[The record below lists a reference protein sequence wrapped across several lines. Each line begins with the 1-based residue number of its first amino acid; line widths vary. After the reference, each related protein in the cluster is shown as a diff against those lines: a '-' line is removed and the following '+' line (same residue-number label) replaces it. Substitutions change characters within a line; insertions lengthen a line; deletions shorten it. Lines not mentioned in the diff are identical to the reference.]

1 MEQQE
6 GPGNR
11 PGDLD
16 ELVAGADPRG
26 AGVGPLR
33 ARWDRLPTAT
43 RSLATAVLGVVVGAL
58 IVLAVQGTRAPG
70 RQPSKPSVL
79 EPTLPAST
87 TLLAQDVCTSYQ
99 GEILQVSF
107 RVTNAGQSPVD
118 VVAIRPDLPLGML
131 LALRTDLDGGTC
143 GTGPAGPADGTLQ
156 PGQSQPVT
164 FRLLPL
170 VQCAQPAPVAAA
182 VDLANA
188 SPATVSI
195 PVLVDLGSVDFPGCT
210 TPTAI
215 P

>member
-11 PGDLD
+11 SGDLD
-16 ELVAGADPRG
+16 ELVGGADPRG
-26 AGVGPLR
+26 TGVGPLR
-33 ARWDRLPTAT
+33 AVWDRLPTAT
-43 RSLATAVLGVVVGAL
+43 RSLATAVLGVVIGAL
-58 IVLAVQGTRAPG
+58 VVLAVQGSPPG
-70 RQPSKPSVL
+70 RHPSKPAPL

-87 TLLAQDVCTSYQ
+87 TLQAQDVCTSFE

-107 RVTNAGQSPVD
+107 RVTNAGQSPAD
-118 VVAIRPDLPLGML
+118 VVVIRPDLPLGML

-143 GTGPAGPADGTLQ
+143 GTGPAGPASGTLL

-170 VQCAQPAPVAAA
+170 VQCAQPAPVAAT
-182 VDLANA
+182 VELANA
-188 SPATVSI
+188 SPATVSL

-210 TPTAI
+210 TASTTP
-215 P
+215 